1 MVMGHSSVCDGQN
14 SLRSAQAGA
23 RSAGR
28 EEWIEHAR
36 QIIGRDPDAP
46 IANLDRNAPRCGV
59 ARDQL
64 DCACSLIAA
73 APHSLGERVI
83 LDRALGAQKRV
94 KLLDRGA
101 DLAGGARRVIQYLA
115 RVEEEQALVQRRV
128 VALFEV
134 TIVVARKEIGVD
146 P

>member
-1 MVMGHSSVCDGQN
+1 MTTIQSAICNLQY
-14 SLRSAQAGA
+14 LRGV
-23 RSAGR
+23 RR
-28 EEWIEHAR
+28 EQVREQPLELRRVAV
-36 QIIGRDPDAP
+36 DP
-46 IANLDRNAPRCGV
+46 IV
-59 ARDQL
+59 QL
-64 DCACSLIAA
+64 DDAGGLIAA
-73 APHSLGERVI
+73 TPHSLGERVI

-101 DLAGGARRVIQYLA
+101 DLAGGARRVIQHLA

-134 TIVVARKEIGVD
+134 AIIVARKEIGVD